1 MYFEKSTFFI
11 MEIDSWDQQLHFCM
25 LDTVSWQNT
34 KKKIKLKN
42 LFFFQVILVYPSSC
56 CSTAEKSEST
66 TASTA
71 TATSKATTPDLI
83 HYWSFDDSSLNDS
96 IGGKKLQIN
105 INGAPALDRNWN
117 ANSALEFTAG
127 YAYAPTGVYFD
138 PANGGSTAMA
148 WVKFKTLTNW
158 QRIFDFG
165 NQADTNIRDHIYI
178 SIKNSKVAISVA
190 NDGTRINGE
199 GNTQVTANTWIH
211 VALSIDTV
219 ELNATV
225 YVNGIR
231 DGSWELP
238 ATNSY
243 RATNR
248 TLCGVGKSAY
258 SNNPLFS
265 GVIDEFKIFD
275 RALKAQ
281 EIMFLAS

>member
-1 MYFEKSTFFI
+1 M
-11 MEIDSWDQQLHFCM
+11 
-25 LDTVSWQNT
+25 
-34 KKKIKLKN
+34 
-42 LFFFQVILVYPSSC
+42 
-56 CSTAEKSEST
+56 
-66 TASTA
+66 
-71 TATSKATTPDLI
+71 
-83 HYWSFDDSSLNDS
+83 
-96 IGGKKLQIN
+96 GGKNLQIN
-105 INGAPALDRNWN
+105 TNGAPAVDRNGN

-138 PANGGSTAMA
+138 PANGGSTAMV
-148 WVKFKTLTNW
+148 WVKFTTLTNW

-178 SIKNSKVAISVA
+178 SIRNLKVAFSVA

-199 GNTQVTANTWIH
+199 GNTQVTVNTWIH
-211 VALSIDTV
+211 VALSIDTLV
-219 ELNATV
+219 HNATV
-225 YVNGIR
+225 YVNGVR

-243 RATNR
+243 RTTNR

-258 SNNPLFS
+258 NTNPLFS

-275 RALKAQ
+275 RALNAQ